1 MTTAAEA
8 SSAATRLLELATRNA
23 DEVVAEARED
33 AEKILGEARAEAQK
47 LESETKSRTD
57 KLEQD
62 ARTPRRRTS
71 TPRPRTSVAE
81 LLGDM
86 EKEKGRLDSEIENL
100 RAFEREYRSRLKSYF
115 TQQLKALDGSGEGGD
130 LPTPDDEPKD
140 GPRDREQAADQSQGS

>member
-1 MTTAAEA
+1 MRVEGIEA
-8 SSAATRLLELATRNA
+8 PGEPG
-23 DEVVAEARED
+23 VAIGPE
-33 AEKILGEARAEAQK
+33 
-47 LESETKSRTD
+47 
-57 KLEQD
+57 
-62 ARTPRRRTS
+62 RR
-71 TPRPRTSVAE
+71 E